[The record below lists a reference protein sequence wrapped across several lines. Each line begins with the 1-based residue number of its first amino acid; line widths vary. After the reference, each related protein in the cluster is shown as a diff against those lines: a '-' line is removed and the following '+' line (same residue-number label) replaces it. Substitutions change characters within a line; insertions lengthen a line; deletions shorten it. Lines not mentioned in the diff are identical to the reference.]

1 MSRKSFLL
9 AVGIV
14 LLLGSSVSSVLALL
28 VRHEPASYQQA
39 LPETGEVRQEQS
51 KAFTTELVRLIDDMV
66 NKQQWFGQF
75 TDEQINSYF
84 AEDFVRSGTAEKLLP
99 EGIHEP
105 RIAIQPD
112 RIRLSFRYG
121 TGVWSTVVSIDL
133 GVWLAGKEPNVVV
146 LELQGLRAGSLP
158 ISAQSL
164 LERISE
170 AARSQNLEVTW
181 YRHKGNPVA
190 VLRFQPYQNR
200 PTFQLQ
206 RLELGEGSLLI
217 TGRSLD
223 AVSIPVAMPTARM
236 PSQDEPP
243 TAD

>member
-1 MSRKSFLL
+1 MSRKSCLL
-9 AVGIV
+9 ASAIV
-14 LLLGSSVSSVLALL
+14 LALGSSVGSGLALL

-39 LPETGEVRQEQS
+39 VPEAPDVRQKES
-51 KAFTTELVRLIDDMV
+51 TEFTAELVRLIDDIV
-66 NKQQWFGQF
+66 NKQQWFGRF
-75 TDEQINSYF
+75 TDEQINSYL
-84 AEDFVRSGTAEKLLP
+84 AEDFLRSGTAEKLLP

-105 RIAIQPD
+105 RVAIQPD

-133 GVWLAGKEPNVVV
+133 GVWLAAKEPNVVV
-146 LELQGLRAGSLP
+146 LELKGLRAGSLP

-170 AARSQNLEVTW
+170 AARSQNLDVTW
-181 YRHKGNPVA
+181 YRHNGNPVA

-206 RLELGEGSLLI
+206 RLELGEGTLLI

-223 AVSIPVAMPTARM
+223 AIAIPVNMPTARL
-236 PSQDEPP
+236 PSRDEPP
-243 TAD
+243 AAE